1 MKREKEDGTM
11 AHSDELIKSTL
22 VDQLYLDI
30 RVDASQVKVEVKDG
44 IATLRGEVPTYHAY
58 RSAYRDA
65 LQVGGVKS
73 VINQLVVRYPAG
85 AVLPTDAGLLSSV
98 KEVLARNP
106 DIAIE
111 AMDIEVD
118 GGQIILRGSVDAYWK
133 KLYAEELVS
142 SEPGVVG
149 ITNHLTV
156 VPGSD
161 VVDRDIAAAIVRSLE
176 GRAAV
181 SADDVEVQ
189 VEGGRVVLEGA
200 VSGWAA
206 VQAAQEAAEYK
217 EGVIDIVN
225 KLTVAKRQ

>member
-1 MKREKEDGTM
+1 M
-11 AHSDELIKSTL
+11 AHSDELIKSTI

-30 RVDASQVKVEVKDG
+30 RVDASQISVAVEDG
-44 IATLRGEVPTYHAY
+44 VATLRGEVPTYHSS

-73 VINQLVVRYPAG
+73 VMNQLVVRYPAG
-85 AVLPTDAGLLSSV
+85 AVLPTDAALLSAV
-98 KEVLARNP
+98 KETLARNP
-106 DIAIE
+106 DISIE
-111 AMDIEVD
+111 DMDIEVD
-118 GGQIILRGSVDAYWK
+118 GGRIILRGSVDAYWK
-133 KLYAEELVS
+133 KPYAEELIS
-142 SEPGVVG
+142 GEPGVLG

-181 SADDVEVQ
+181 SADDVEVR

-200 VSGWAA
+200 VFGWAA
-206 VQAAQEAAEYK
+206 VQAAQEAAEYT
-217 EGVIDIVN
+217 EGVIDIAN
-225 KLTVAKRQ
+225 KLTVAKRE